1 MDIKIIKCL
10 DDNYSYLLI
19 DKINSTC
26 CVVDPG
32 EPEVVKEIIKKK
44 KLKLNFILNTHHHF
58 DHVGGNI
65 VLKKEFGAKVL
76 GYSDDKNR
84 IPGIDI
90 FLNHG
95 DVWEEGNFKAKI
107 FHIPGH
113 TSGHICFNFFEEKIL
128 FTGDTLFSL
137 GCGRVFEGT
146 YSQML
151 NSLNLIKKFPP
162 ETKVYF
168 GHEYTQ
174 NNLNF
179 CKKYDTNN
187 SFLKDKEISIKSK
200 LKINEPTTPVSLEE
214 ELRTNIFLRC
224 NDKLLKSNLGLNNAS
239 EEQIFKKLRDLKDSF

>member
-1 MDIKIIKCL
+1 MNIEIIKCL
-10 DDNYSYLLI
+10 EDNYSYLLI
-19 DKINSTC
+19 DEINSNC

-32 EPEVVKEIIKKK
+32 EPEVIKKTIKGK
-44 KLKLNFILNTHHHF
+44 KLKLSYILNTHHHF

-76 GYSDDKNR
+76 GYSGDKNR

-95 DVWEEGNFKAKI
+95 DVWEERNFKAKI

-113 TSGHICFNFFEEKIL
+113 TSGHICFNFFEEKLL

-151 NSLNLIKKFPP
+151 SSLNLIKKFLP
-162 ETKVYF
+162 ETKIYF

-179 CKKYDTNN
+179 CKKYDVNN
-187 SFLKDKEISIKSK
+187 SFLKDKEKMIKSK
-200 LKINEPTTPVSLEE
+200 LEKNEPTSPVSLGE
-214 ELRTNIFLRC
+214 ELKTNIFLRC